1 MNIFKT
7 YLSLM
12 WVAVAVEAARDTHW
26 ETLRRNTRFKG
37 NRIIRFITPYKSW
50 KIQKIL
56 IQLINPTPKRGTKS
70 ELRADLRTYKWS
82 SVCLKTLFDC
92 TAKDLENL
100 TLIRYVAFA
109 GQMRPTL
116 CTSSLGVLAS
126 YPIQL
131 SLLLI
136 SVKVYRGH
144 GSLGNNYLGQLMP
157 SAWNDFL
164 F

>member
-26 ETLRRNTRFKG
+26 ETLRHNTRFKG

-56 IQLINPTPKRGTKS
+56 IQLINPTPMRGTKS

-109 GQMRPTL
+109 GADAPHVVHFLSGSLSFLPNPTE
-116 CTSSLGVLAS
+116 LAS
-126 YPIQL
+126 HFSEGLQGPWFTWQ
-131 SLLLI
+131 
-136 SVKVYRGH
+136 
-144 GSLGNNYLGQLMP
+144 
-157 SAWNDFL
+157 
-164 F
+164 